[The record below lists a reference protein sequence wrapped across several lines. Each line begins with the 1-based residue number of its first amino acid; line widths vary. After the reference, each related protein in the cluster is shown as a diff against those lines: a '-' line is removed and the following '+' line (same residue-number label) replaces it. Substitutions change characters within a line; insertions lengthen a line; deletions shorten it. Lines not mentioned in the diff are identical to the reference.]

1 MSKISQMKGRLSKM
15 AEKAVDSRVRR
26 TKRLLK
32 QGLTELMAQKS
43 IKKITVRELSELVDI
58 NRGTFYLHYK
68 DIYDLVEWCCLE
80 DARRALENKTTHDT
94 WQEGFLRLFEVVLDN
109 KPFVMNVY
117 RCVHREQVERY
128 LKPQVDSLVMG
139 VLDEQS
145 ENITVRQEDKE
156 FIAQVY
162 SYVFVGLML
171 DWIKDDMK
179 ADPKLI
185 VDKLAILMKDSLADA
200 LRRFRI

>member
-1 MSKISQMKGRLSKM
+1 MSQL
-15 AEKAVDSRVRR
+15 
-26 TKRLLK
+26 TKRALEESLKKLLLK
-32 QGLTELMAQKS
+32 KPLT
-43 IKKITVRELSELVDI
+43 KITINDIAEDCGI
-58 NRGTFYLHYK
+58 NRMTFYYHFK

-80 DARRALENKTTHDT
+80 DARRALENKTPHDT
-94 WQEGFLRLFEVVLDN
+94 WQEGCLRLFEVVLDN

>member
-1 MSKISQMKGRLSKM
+1 M
-15 AEKAVDSRVRR
+15 
-26 TKRLLK
+26 
-32 QGLTELMAQKS
+32 
-43 IKKITVRELSELVDI
+43 
-58 NRGTFYLHYK
+58 
-68 DIYDLVEWCCLE
+68 LE
-80 DARRALENKTTHDT
+80 
-94 WQEGFLRLFEVVLDN
+94 N

-145 ENITVRQEDKE
+145 KDVTVRHEDKI

-179 ADPKLI
+179 EDPKKIVGRLSMLI
-185 VDKLAILMKDSLADA
+185 KDSVNDA
-200 LRRFRI
+200 LSRFAV